1 MSHTDFEYYLERYAE
16 VIVKIGLN
24 LQPGQRLLMGAFGA
38 KNRGVPLEA
47 APLARAVA
55 AKAYQAG
62 ARHVDVIWRDDQ
74 IIRSRFK
81 YADPDT
87 FEELPTWKADVSVD
101 YMQRGDAIFSVSS
114 YAPNLL
120 SDQDPALVRKDQH
133 AAARNAHPVTNLIAN
148 NATNWNVASAPL
160 PGWDAMV
167 LPDIAPEHREAA
179 MWDLIFEMCRIKQD
193 DPVAAWHAHI
203 EALIARAD
211 YFNGKRYSALHLKA
225 PGTDLR
231 IGLADGHIWRSGGLT
246 SKAGIFFS
254 ANIPTEEVFTM
265 PHKNRVEGEIRSTKP
280 LSVGGSVI
288 NNFTLTF
295 EQGQIVKAV
304 AEEGEAELHSLLE
317 TDAGASFI
325 GEIALVP
332 HSSPISQSGR
342 LFYNI
347 LYDENASNH
356 IALGN
361 AYRFNMDG
369 AESMSDAEYAAAG
382 GNSSMIHVDFMVG
395 SGEMDVDGITASGA
409 VEPITRGGEWVFD
422 V

>member
-1 MSHTDFEYYLERYAE
+1 
-16 VIVKIGLN
+16 
-24 LQPGQRLLMGAFGA
+24 
-38 KNRGVPLEA
+38 
-47 APLARAVA
+47 VA

-62 ARHVDVIWRDDQ
+62 ARYVDAIWRDDKLL
-74 IIRSRFK
+74 RTRFEH
-81 YADPDT
+81 ADPDT
-87 FEELPTWKADVSVD
+87 FGELPRWRADVSVE
-101 YMQRGDAIFSVSS
+101 YMQRGDAIFNVSAS
-114 YAPNLL
+114 SPNLL

-133 AAARNAHPVTNLIAN
+133 AAARLAQPVTNLIAN
-148 NATNWNVASAPL
+148 SATNWNVASAPSSD
-160 PGWDAMV
+160 WSAMV
-167 LPDIAPEHREAA
+167 LPDVAPAHREVA

-203 EALIARAD
+203 DALIARAEHL
-211 YFNGKRYSALHLKA
+211 NGKRYVALHLKA

-246 SKAGIFFS
+246 SKAGVFFS

-265 PHKNRVEGEIRSTKP
+265 PHKTRVEGEIRSTKP

-288 NNFTLTF
+288 DNFTLTF
-295 EQGQIVKAV
+295 EQGKIVKAV
-304 AEEGEAELHSLLE
+304 AEKGEEALHSLLE
-317 TDAGASFI
+317 TDEGASFI

-382 GNSSMIHVDFMVG
+382 GNTSMIHVDFMVG
-395 SGEMDVDGITASGA
+395 SGAMDVDGVTASGDT
-409 VEPITRGGEWVFD
+409 EPITRGGEWVFD